1 MSNKVITML
10 AYKRLD
16 YTKQVI
22 SALKQCKGFEEYT
35 LLPVI
40 DPGYPEVL
48 TAFESLPKCEIIVN
62 EKRIGGNLSLLQA
75 LQRGFDVS
83 DFVIHL
89 EDDTVPGIDS
99 LKYFEWINKTY
110 KENKE
115 IFTATAYSRDINIKP
130 ENYFSV
136 HKQRFFTGW
145 MWATWIDRFD
155 EIKKSWNRE
164 GELDQAMAFKFLK
177 KRYEIVPYLARSH
190 NIGEHGG
197 VNVTP
202 EQWKRW
208 HYNPVW
214 VNNMPNILFENLNY
228 NETGIITNPMGFK

>member
-1 MSNKVITML
+1 MYKKVITMI
-10 AYKRLD
+10 AYKRPD

-22 SALKQCKGFEEYT
+22 GALKQCKGFDEYT

-40 DPGYPEVL
+40 DPGYPHVL
-48 TAFESLPKCEIIVN
+48 TAFEGLSNCKIIVN
-62 EKRIGGNLSLLQA
+62 EKRVGLNASTLQA
-75 LQRGFDVS
+75 LQRGFDLS
-83 DFVIHL
+83 EFVIHM

-99 LKYFEWINKTY
+99 LKYFEWIYQTY
-110 KENKE
+110 KDNKD

-145 MWATWIDRFD
+145 MWATWIDRFE
-155 EIKKSWNRE
+155 EIKKSWSNK
-164 GELDQAMAFKFLK
+164 GHWDNTIAFKLLK

-190 NIGEHGG
+190 NIGEREGLH
-197 VNVTP
+197 VTP
-202 EQWKRW
+202 EYWKIW

-214 VNNMPNILFENLNY
+214 VNNMTNISFENLNY
-228 NETGIITNPMGFK
+228 NETDVITNPMYFI